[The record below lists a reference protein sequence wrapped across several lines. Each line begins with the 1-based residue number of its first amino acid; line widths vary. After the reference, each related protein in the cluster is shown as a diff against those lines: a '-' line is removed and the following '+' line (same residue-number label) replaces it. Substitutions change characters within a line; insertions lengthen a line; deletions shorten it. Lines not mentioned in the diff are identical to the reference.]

1 MDLGY
6 RVKKY
11 KIHRIQLDTKHSFL
25 VRKNKISSTYMYKI
39 VKGEYVYSQILSVYH
54 MLQYTNKRYKN
65 LTIIFSAECTIG
77 MVWGLTPL
85 THYGNKAIRN

>member
-25 VRKNKISSTYMYKI
+25 VKKDKISSTYMNKI
-39 VKGEYVYSQILSVYH
+39 IEGEYAYSQIL
-54 MLQYTNKRYKN
+54 
-65 LTIIFSAECTIG
+65 
-77 MVWGLTPL
+77 
-85 THYGNKAIRN
+85 